1 MKNPPFHRTTP
12 LYYFPI
18 AQAQKGKF
26 SPPTKKEKKKRKTLL
41 NSIFFL

>member
-26 SPPTKKEKKKRKTLL
+26 SPPKKKRKKKEKLY
-41 NSIFFL
+41 